1 MTMTRTLIAF
11 TTFIALT
18 SATARHA
25 DAGPAED
32 FSFELKEST
41 KEHHRAWVLDKFHT
55 FNVGK
60 ACWTKMVDKKQGAI
74 HMAGFATRDIAEYA
88 KGLTGNDWSKIEGQ
102 SANTREENRKLVE
115 KMMDELRPNL
125 KITISVEGD
134 DCDAGRNSLWL
145 KYWTETVRA
154 LKANPPK
161 SGKAFITI
169 NVTSKAKGV
178 TVDVGKDGSTFTIT
192 GSKDVEAVGWD
203 GNIQKAFKRV
213 SSKS

>member
-1 MTMTRTLIAF
+1 MTENDPKDTSRRGFLRTA
-11 TTFIALT
+11 TGALLA
-18 SATARHA
+18 SPLLAR
-25 DAGPAED
+25 PAEAQVPNIPLP
-32 FSFELKEST
+32 ELPGEK
-41 KEHHRAWVLDKFHT
+41 
-55 FNVGK
+55 VGW
-60 ACWTKMVDKKQGAI
+60 AIVGLGSLAI
-74 HMAGFATRDIAEYA
+74 HQILPALPKCGRSRLAALVSGRPEKAKHLARYYGLAEKNVYTYETFDRIAQDPSIGAVYVVLPNSMHEEY
-88 KGLTGNDWSKIEGQ
+88 
-102 SANTREENRKLVE
+102 
-115 KMMDELRPNL
+115 
-125 KITISVEGD
+125 
-134 DCDAGRNSLWL
+134 
-145 KYWTETVRA
+145 TVRA